1 MEFVEQVMIL
11 QEEESGNGWRVVVQ
25 VGENSDTALTYNVQ
39 VDEEIYDRLTG
50 GNISPGD
57 LVEESFHYL
66 LEHEDK
72 HSILK
77 DFDLDVIGTYFP
89 SYEKD
94 IVSRI

>member
-1 MEFVEQVMIL
+1 MEFVDRIIIL

-25 VGENSDTALTYNVQ
+25 IGENSDTALNYNVQ
-39 VDEEIYDRLTG
+39 VDEEIYERLTG

-57 LVEESFHYL
+57 LVEESFKYL

-77 DFDLDVIGTYFP
+77 DFDLDVITTYFP
-89 SYEKD
+89 SYEKE
-94 IVSRI
+94 IVKRL